1 MMRKTLWLA
10 LLAIS
15 ACASPDRHHSDP
27 VPMANKDP
35 AAMLTWTE
43 LSARPLPPS
52 GLRIAY
58 GDGPEQFGELRLP
71 ASTGPHPVVVLI
83 HGGCWLSDFDYRY
96 MTHLGDAL
104 ATQGYASWTIEYR
117 RLGASGGGWPQTF
130 TDVGLALDALRDI
143 AATQPLDLGRIVTV
157 GHSAGGQLALW
168 LAARPRLAA
177 DSELRGPAPLPVR
190 GVVGLAAITDLA
202 EYRIGPPD
210 SCHASVDPLLGGTPD
225 TVPLRYTQ
233 TSPRALLPLGVPQWL
248 IQGQRDPIV
257 SADSVERFAQ
267 AARHA
272 GDRSQTRLL
281 DVGHFDVAA
290 PDHEAWAA
298 LQSALTE
305 ALAGAPP

>member
-15 ACASPDRHHSDP
+15 ACASPARHHSDP

-143 AATQPLDLGRIVTV
+143 AATQPLALGRIVTV

-168 LAARPRLAA
+168 LAARPRYHVHFTPTYSSWLNQVETWFNILTRKAIRRGSDRSVNELVARIERFVASHNRKSQPFTWLATA
-177 DSELRGPAPLPVR
+177 DSIFQKLERLCKK
-190 GVVGLAAITDLA
+190 I
-202 EYRIGPPD
+202 
-210 SCHASVDPLLGGTPD
+210 SGT
-225 TVPLRYTQ
+225 
-233 TSPRALLPLGVPQWL
+233 
-248 IQGQRDPIV
+248 
-257 SADSVERFAQ
+257 
-267 AARHA
+267 
-272 GDRSQTRLL
+272 
-281 DVGHFDVAA
+281 GH
-290 PDHEAWAA
+290 
-298 LQSALTE
+298 
-305 ALAGAPP
+305 